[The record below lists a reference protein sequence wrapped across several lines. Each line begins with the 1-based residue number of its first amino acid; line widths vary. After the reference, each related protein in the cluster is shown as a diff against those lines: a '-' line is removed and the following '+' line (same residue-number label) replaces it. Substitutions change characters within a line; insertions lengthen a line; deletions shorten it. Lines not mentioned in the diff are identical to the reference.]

1 MKKVLSFILA
11 LTLLISAAN
20 AFALPA
26 FGEEI
31 VDEGNV
37 AAEGALPNDGNVRS
51 GGNII
56 DSGYFDSCSAFN
68 EGTDFFWE
76 LDDEGVLTVRAVG
89 GKGDMGDFFKGT
101 PWRKYRERIKKV
113 VICDGIT
120 SFGQDTFE
128 SCTNLT
134 EVYISASVNNIYGL
148 AFSGC
153 SNLTNIVVDSANT
166 SYYVKQ
172 NCLIETATK
181 LLVRGTNNSIIPDDG
196 SILSLDD
203 GAFASCNKLVSVTIP
218 DGVRYIGEGS
228 FSNCTEL
235 TEIYIPESVYVGWG
249 AFSGCSKLTDI
260 YCEIESKPDDWDDG
274 WNENATVHWGYKKS
288 IPGDT
293 DGDGKI
299 NTYDIV
305 YLINHLI
312 YEEDYPV
319 NQNVDF
325 DGDGKVN
332 TYDAIYL
339 LNHLIFEDEYPL
351 S

>member
-1 MKKVLSFILA
+1 MKKVLSFVLA
-11 LTLLISAAN
+11 LTLLISSAN
-20 AFALPA
+20 VFALQA

-31 VDEGNV
+31 VDEGSAV
-37 AAEGALPNDGNVRS
+37 VEKADSNDVNAKATGDV
-51 GGNII
+51 I
-56 DSGYFDSCSAFN
+56 DSGYEEYGDEYYN
-68 EGTDFFWE
+68 WILDTTGT
-76 LDDEGVLTVRAVG
+76 LTI
-89 GKGDMGDFFKGT
+89 KGNAGLGHFFKGA
-101 PWRKYRERIKKV
+101 PWWKYHERIEKV

-120 SFGQDTFE
+120 SFGQNTFG

-134 EVYISASVNNIYGL
+134 EVYISASVNDIYGL

-153 SNLTNIVVDSANT
+153 SSLTNIVVDSANT

-181 LLVRGTNNSIIPDDG
+181 CLVRGTNNSIIPDDG
-196 SILSLDD
+196 SILGLDD

-218 DGVRYIGEGS
+218 DGVKYIGEGS

-235 TEIYIPESVYVGWG
+235 TEIYIPESVYVGWQ
-249 AFSGCSKLTDI
+249 AFYGCSKLTDI
-260 YCEIESKPDDWDDG
+260 YCEIESKPEDWDDG
-274 WNENATVHWGYKKS
+274 WNKNATVHWGYKKS